1 MKKIGAY
8 FICISTFLSI
18 ILFSVFTANCQP
30 VNAQT
35 IWKSG
40 EGGYKGYRIPA
51 VVVSVKGT
59 IIAFSEGRNDNGDS
73 GDIDLVLKRSTNNG
87 KSWGKEILVWNDSS
101 NTCGNPCP
109 VVDEET
115 GRIWLLL
122 TWNYGKDNE
131 NEIVNKK
138 SDYPRTPFICYS
150 DDDGISWSKPIDL
163 SKTCKDPSWG
173 WYATGPGFGIQLKSG
188 KYKGR
193 MVIPAN
199 HTYDDPDGNVRKG
212 FFSYG
217 AHVLISD
224 DHGKSWR
231 KSSPIHPGCNESA
244 VTELSDGTILMNMRS
259 YNGKNC
265 RAISFSNDGGETWS
279 QVEHDYQLVESICQA
294 SLLKYGT
301 YKGKQIHFFSNPAV
315 TSGRT
320 HMTIKYSENDCR
332 DWAGSTLI
340 DANPSAY
347 SCLVKLPNGNV
358 GIFYETGKIKS
369 YESILF
375 ISFRPGKLLNKR

>member
-8 FICISTFLSI
+8 FICISAFLSI
-18 ILFSVFTANCQP
+18 ILSSVFIANCQS
-30 VNAQT
+30 VNT
-35 IWKSG
+35 RTLWKAG
-40 EGGYKGYRIPA
+40 DGRYKGYRIPA
-51 VVVSVKGT
+51 VVVTVKGT

-87 KSWGKEILVWNDSS
+87 KSWGKEILVWNDTS

-138 SDYPRTPFICYS
+138 SEYSRTPFICFS
-150 DDDGISWSKPIDL
+150 DDDGISWSKPVDL

-173 WYATGPGFGIQLKSG
+173 WYATGPGFGIQLKSW

-212 FFSYG
+212 PFSYG

-231 KSSPIHPGCNESA
+231 KSAPIHPGCNESA
-244 VTELSDGTILMNMRS
+244 VTELSDGKLLMNMRS

-265 RAISFSNDGGETWS
+265 RAISYSRDGSETWS
-279 QVEHDYQLVESICQA
+279 QVEYDYQLVEPICQA
-294 SLLKYGT
+294 SILNYGI